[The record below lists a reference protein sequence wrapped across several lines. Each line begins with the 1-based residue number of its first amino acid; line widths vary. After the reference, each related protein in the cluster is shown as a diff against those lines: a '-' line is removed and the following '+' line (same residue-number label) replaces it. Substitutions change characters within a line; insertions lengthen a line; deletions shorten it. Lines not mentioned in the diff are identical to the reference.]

1 MKTKEWPVLKK
12 YDNDHLAKIAMPIG
26 GIGTGTISLGGRGDL
41 RDWEICNAPG
51 KGFIPSDDEIGPP
64 RRIHPFFA
72 VRTADTDGKI
82 FARLLEGPLDPSHY
96 EGDEGCAM
104 PNHGFPRFSQA
115 EFMAAYPFG
124 QVAMSAPEAPVK
136 AVLKAYNP
144 LIPGN
149 TADSGLPAVVIS
161 FILENQTNSELEVS
175 VCGTVPN
182 FIGDSSGCKG
192 RGAKNNRNQF
202 INKNNLSG
210 IFMSAPEL
218 AANSRMKGD
227 IALTTLSKG
236 DISYRTS
243 WEKGSWGN
251 KKLDFWDDFTEDGAL
266 EERDFE
272 WDRPLASLCV
282 KQKLR
287 AGEKVEFTFMLTW
300 RFPNRLGWNPSRYSG
315 DDTDRKICANWYA
328 NLYKNSWDAAEK
340 IAPRLPEL
348 EEKTIAFVDA
358 FCSAN
363 LPDVVKE
370 AALFNLSTLR
380 TETFFRTPDGKF
392 YGWEGVCDCG
402 GCCYGSCTH
411 VWNYEQTTAFVFG
424 DIAKDMRETE
434 FLHSVNENGLM
445 RFRVDLPISDEPQFK
460 TAAADG
466 QMGCIMKLYRD
477 WQLSGDDEMLRK
489 LWSNAK
495 KSLEFCWIEGG
506 WDADCD
512 GVMEG
517 AQHNTMD
524 VEYFGPNPQM
534 GFWYLGA
541 LKCAE
546 LMAEYLDDREFAT
559 KCRNLRE
566 NGAKILEA
574 RCFNGE
580 YFEHIIEVPKKIA
593 DGLSAGM
600 GAVDLT
606 NPELQLGAGCLV
618 DQLVG
623 QYMAH
628 IVGIGD
634 LSDPVK
640 HHKTLESIFKYNFKE
655 NFHGHF
661 NHFRSYVL
669 GDESAVLMA
678 TYPKGRRPL
687 NPFPYANEVMTGFEY
702 TAAVHMLYVGMKNE
716 GLKIISSIR
725 ARYDGLKRS
734 PFDEAECGH
743 HYARAMAAWGAVL
756 AITGFEYSGVNKSMQ
771 FSDIK
776 GRYFWSNG
784 KAYGLCILSENKVQL
799 EVIGG
804 YISLET
810 FSIKNRGEYRFGE
823 NFQLRA
829 REKINFTVNSY

>member
-1 MKTKEWPVLKK
+1 MKTKEWPVLKN
-12 YDNDHLAKIAMPIG
+12 YDKEHLAKIAMPIG
-26 GIGTGTISLGGRGDL
+26 GIGTGTVSLGGRGDL

-51 KGFIPSDDEIGPP
+51 KGFVPYDDEIGPP

-72 VRTADTDGKI
+72 VRTADANGKV
-82 FARLLEGPLDPSHY
+82 FARLLEGPLEPGQY
-96 EGDEGCAM
+96 EGAEGCEM

-115 EFMAAYPFG
+115 EFLAAYPLG
-124 QVAMSAPEAPVK
+124 QVVLSDPEAPVK
-136 AVLKAYNP
+136 ARIKAYNP

-149 TADSGLPAVVIS
+149 TADSGLPVAVIS
-161 FILENQTNSELEVS
+161 FVLENQTDSELEVS
-175 VCGTVPN
+175 ICGTVPN

-192 RGAKNNRNQF
+192 REAKNNRNEF
-202 INKNNLSG
+202 INKGNLRG
-210 IFMSAPEL
+210 VFMSAPEL
-218 AANSRMKGD
+218 DVDSRMKGD
-227 IALTTLSKG
+227 IALTTLSEG

-282 KQKLR
+282 KRKLG
-287 AGEKVEFTFMLTW
+287 AGEKVELTFMLTW
-300 RFPNRLGWNPSRYSG
+300 RFPNRLSWSPNRYSLENNEPKVIG
-315 DDTDRKICANWYA
+315 NWYA
-328 NLYKNSWDAAEK
+328 GLYENAWDAAEK

-358 FCSAN
+358 FCSAD
-363 LPDVVKE
+363 LPEEVKE

-380 TETFFRTPDGKF
+380 TETFFRTPNGKF
-392 YGWEGVCDCG
+392 YGWEGVCDCA
-402 GCCYGSCTH
+402 GCCFGSCTH

-434 FLHSVNENGLM
+434 FLHSVNDNGLM
-445 RFRVDLPISDEPQFK
+445 RFRVDLPISDEPQFNK
-460 TAAADG
+460 AAADG
-466 QMGCIMKLYRD
+466 QMGCLMKLYRD
-477 WQLSGDDEMLRK
+477 WQLSGDDGMLRK
-489 LWSNAK
+489 LWPNAK
-495 KSLEFCWIEGG
+495 KSLEFCWLEGG
-506 WDADCD
+506 WDADRD

-541 LKCAE
+541 LKCVE
-546 LMAEYLDDREFAT
+546 LMAEYLNEHDFAAE
-559 KCRNLRE
+559 CRRLRE
-566 NGAKILEA
+566 NGAKVLEE

-580 YFEHIIEVPKKIA
+580 YFEHIIEVPEKIA
-593 DGLSAGM
+593 EGLSIGM
-600 GAVDLT
+600 GAGDLS

-634 LSDPVK
+634 LSDPAK
-640 HHKTLESIFKYNFKE
+640 HNKTLKSIFKYNFRE

-702 TAAVHMLYVGMKNE
+702 TAAVHMLYAGMKDE

-725 ARYDGLKRS
+725 ERYDGLKRN

-756 AITGFEYSGVNKSMQ
+756 AITGFEYSAVNKTMR
-771 FSDIK
+771 FGDIT

-784 KAYGLCILSENKVQL
+784 DAYGICILSEHDVQL
-799 EVIGG
+799 EVVAG
-804 YISLET
+804 SVLLET
-810 FSIKNRGEYRFGE
+810 FSIKNRGEYKFDE
-823 NFQLRA
+823 NFQLCA
-829 REKINFTVNSY
+829 GDKINFNT